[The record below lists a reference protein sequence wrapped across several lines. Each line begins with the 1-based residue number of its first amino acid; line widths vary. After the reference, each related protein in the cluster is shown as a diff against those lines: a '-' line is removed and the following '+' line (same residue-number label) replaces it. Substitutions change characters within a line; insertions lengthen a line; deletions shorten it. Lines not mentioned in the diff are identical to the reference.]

1 MTERFDELDSSALNM
16 ADASLAHIA
25 ETAVISQ
32 NTAERIAARTM
43 EKLGFSLPKTK
54 SVIRHTKRPKRIA
67 ALVAAAVSAAALAIG
82 VGGYLRFNQRVME
95 KNFGVL
101 GTAKL
106 ADMQLAEPKTF
117 TNGVVNATLEAVLCD
132 GVNAYAL
139 TTFKTVDPAQKADWP
154 FQLYNYREKGCPEYE
169 WKSAYPTSTA
179 KQEFD
184 DEAWVTWKIR
194 LPEEPAGD
202 TLTVVFEKT
211 ETDFPSDEDIKA
223 AKREGILMEDIYECK
238 EFIGS
243 HVPYFDD
250 LTDGLEIEIPL
261 TVNIPVIT
269 LRSSIGDELKV
280 SGFEMISS
288 AHSSSL
294 LRDGEEFRII
304 RKDGTSANGW
314 IQYGY
319 DYIWQYIEKIDGVNY
334 RFDDPAT
341 YIGFVDVT
349 DIAALEFGSGTY
361 TVVDSTT

>member
-1 MTERFDELDSSALNM
+1 MTERFDELNSSALNM

-25 ETAVISQ
+25 ETAAIPPE
-32 NTAERIAARTM
+32 TADRIAARTM
-43 EKLGFSLPKTK
+43 EKLGFSSPKTK
-54 SVIRHTKRPKRIA
+54 PVIRHTKRPKHIA
-67 ALVAAAVSAAALAIG
+67 ALVAAVLSAAALAIG
-82 VGGYLRFNQRVME
+82 VGGYLRYNQRAME

-117 TNGVVNATLEAVLCD
+117 TNGVVNATVEAVLCD

-139 TTFKTVDPAQKADWP
+139 TTFKTVDPAQTADWNL
-154 FQLYNYREKGCPEYE
+154 QLFNYREKGCPEYE

-184 DEAWVTWKIR
+184 GEAWVTWEIR
-194 LPEEPAGD
+194 LPEGAAAD
-202 TLTVVFEKT
+202 TLTIVFERT

-223 AKREGILMEDIYECK
+223 ATREGILMEDIYERK

-250 LTDGLEIEIPL
+250 LTDGLEIDIPL

-269 LRSSIGDELKV
+269 LRSEIGDELKM
-280 SGFEMISS
+280 SGFEMISP
-288 AHSSSL
+288 AHSGSL
-294 LRDGEEFRII
+294 VRYNEDFRII
-304 RKDGTSANGW
+304 RKDGTSANGC
-314 IQYGY
+314 IQNGR
-319 DYIWQYIEKIDGVNY
+319 DYSWQYIEKIDGVKY

-349 DIAALEFGSGTY
+349 DIEALEFSSGTY
-361 TVVDSTT
+361 SLVDSTT